1 MILSKLGVKQ
11 ENLEGEVQK
20 ADQIVTNESGI
31 PKSRQKFY
39 QREQKF
45 KKLFDAKLEQWRKEA
60 GPIKDNVDQHKQ
72 KSNVNKDV
80 QLY

>member
-1 MILSKLGVKQ
+1 MK
-11 ENLEGEVQK
+11 GEVQR

-31 PKSRQKFY
+31 PKSREKFY

-60 GPIKDNVDQHKQ
+60 GPIPE
-72 KSNVNKDV
+72 DV
-80 QLY
+80 E